1 MSRWLSAVNSSSRA
15 SFGGFTAAF
24 LAAVQHRYFVATCL
38 VIAFI
43 LRVCWIFWVEA
54 QPVSDFRWYYERG
67 LDFAAGQ
74 GYSIGPG
81 AYWPENIPP
90 RALDAA
96 GKTGAGRSPT
106 AYWPVGYPAFLGLLF
121 SLFGPS
127 LLVAKL
133 ANVLLYLGI
142 LFLAYFIA
150 NTLFASALTGR
161 ITLLGLTF
169 YPDHLA
175 YTSLISSEI
184 LFLFL
189 LLAGVSLLLISRA
202 SVALAL
208 VAGFV
213 FGLAILIK
221 PQAVFVP
228 AIFYGLAMIESKGAL
243 KCLKMA
249 FAVHLALG
257 LTILP
262 WLMRNYQDFNTLT
275 LSHNNG
281 YNLLVGNN
289 PYATGSYVFNNQITA
304 MLKDAQTE
312 PERDKK
318 ALQLALNYVLN
329 HPLDTLKL
337 WPKKL
342 WYLYQDDTKGIVWN
356 ERGLENV
363 SPRPSRRFF
372 TILRLVA
379 QLYYL
384 LIGIGFFLALLVLP
398 RLRKNNIN
406 RRPLSALGLGIIF
419 YFTLIVLITFGN
431 SRFHFVMIPW
441 MVIYIGVLIDAL
453 VRSEQQ
459 KQLPVS
465 QPTRRFMWN

>member
-1 MSRWLSAVNSSSRA
+1 MSRWLSLTNSSRRA
-15 SFGGFTAAF
+15 PVVGLTAAF
-24 LAAVQHRYFVATCL
+24 LAIVQHRYFIAACL
-38 VIAFI
+38 VMAFS
-43 LRVCWIFWVEA
+43 LRIGWVLGVDA

-67 LDFAAGQ
+67 LDFASGQ
-74 GYSIGPG
+74 GYSVGPD

-90 RALDAA
+90 RTLSATA
-96 GKTGAGRSPT
+96 TGRTPT

-121 SLFGPS
+121 SLFGPY

-142 LFLAYFIA
+142 LFLACYIGQ
-150 NTLFASALTGR
+150 TLFASALVGR
-161 ITLLGLTF
+161 ITLLVLTF

-175 YTSLISSEI
+175 YTALLSTEI

-189 LLAGVSLLLISRA
+189 LLAGLALLLLSRA
-202 SVALAL
+202 NGILAW
-208 VAGFV
+208 VAGLV
-213 FGLAILIK
+213 FGLAVLVK
-221 PQAVFVP
+221 PQVIFVP
-228 AIFYGLAMIESKGAL
+228 AIFYALALIESKERL
-243 KCLKMA
+243 KCLKLA
-249 FAVHLALG
+249 FAVHIAMG
-257 LTILP
+257 LTVLP
-262 WLMRNYQDFNTLT
+262 WLIRNYQDFNTLT

-289 PYATGSYVFNNQITA
+289 PYATGSYVFNNQITT
-304 MLKDAQTE
+304 MLKDAYTE

-318 ALQLALNYVLN
+318 ALQLALDYILN

-356 ERGLENV
+356 ERGLEAV
-363 SPRPSRRFF
+363 STKPTRSFF
-372 TILRLVA
+372 TIIRIIA

-384 LIGIGFFLALLVLP
+384 LIGIGFFLAILVLP
-398 RLRKNNIN
+398 RLRKININ
-406 RRPLSALGLGIIF
+406 HRPLSVLGLGIIC
-419 YFTLIVLITFGN
+419 YFTFIVLMTFGN

-453 VRSEQQ
+453 VRPEQPERS
-459 KQLPVS
+459 PVS
-465 QPTRRFMWN
+465 QPARRFMWN